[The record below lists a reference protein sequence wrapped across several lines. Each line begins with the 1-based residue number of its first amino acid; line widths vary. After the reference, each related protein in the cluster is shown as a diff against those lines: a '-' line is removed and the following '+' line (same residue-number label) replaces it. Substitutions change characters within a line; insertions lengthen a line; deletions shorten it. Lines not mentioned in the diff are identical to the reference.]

1 MMILSTLFVSYT
13 SQSFTSLPKVV
24 LDNPTTF
31 MNPFQFEI
39 TFECLQ
45 ELEDGKSTNVVWLL
59 DS

>member
-13 SQSFTSLPKVV
+13 SQSFTALPKVV